1 VACTGSNVAKGFL
14 TYISHALI
22 LQKTWSN
29 AVSGKSSEDMWH
41 KQAEL
46 VLPWS
51 ILTDRLRTNYKDN
64 GLKNG

>member
-1 VACTGSNVAKGFL
+1 LQFYFELHTNQPSQIKLVACTGSNVAKGFL

-51 ILTDRLRTNYKDN
+51 I
-64 GLKNG
+64 